1 MRGAY
6 DGRMTDC
13 CTPPPLILPPRP
25 DRLSLIRE
33 AFRLEWLTI
42 GWMTIEAVVSIAAGL
57 TAGSLVVLAFGL
69 DSLIE
74 LASAGVLMWR
84 LSVELR
90 HGQKFS
96 ERAERMASRV
106 GGGLLFALA
115 IYVTVAALWRLWT
128 QSGEGFSWP
137 GLLVALI
144 AIPTMRYLARRK
156 IAIAEKIGSRA
167 LRADAMEAVTCGWL
181 SFVGVI
187 SLAAQWIA
195 GAWWIDAVG
204 SLAIVW
210 LLIKEGREAWSGD
223 DCCCC

>member
-1 MRGAY
+1 
-6 DGRMTDC
+6 MTQC
-13 CTPPPLILPPRP
+13 CAPAPLILPPRP

-42 GWMTIEAVVSIAAGL
+42 GWMTIEAGVSIWAGV
-57 TAGSLVVLAFGL
+57 TAGSLVLLAFGL
-69 DSLIE
+69 DSVIE

-90 HGQKFS
+90 YGQKFS
-96 ERAERMASRV
+96 NRAERIASRI

-115 IYVTVAALWRLWT
+115 AYVTVAAVWHLHNGT
-128 QSGEGFSWP
+128 GEEFSWP
-137 GLLVALI
+137 GFVVALVA
-144 AIPTMRYLARRK
+144 IPSMRYLAQRK

-181 SFVGVI
+181 SFVVVA
-187 SLAAQWIA
+187 SLAAQWLT
-195 GAWWIDAVG
+195 GAWWVDGVG

-210 LLIKEGREAWSGD
+210 FLIKEGREAWSGG
-223 DCCCC
+223 DCCCH